1 MTSRTSPPFKI
12 LFEKLIRTHHSC
24 KSKKTPVYSYLKSIM
39 PEKPRFEVHL
49 PITKSNWNFQ
59 VWLFKQERLWKCYR
73 LHPGHITKSHA
84 LLDNL
89 NSVIQFCQENGKA
102 TRSSRCCNWCQTSD
116 TPSYDQD
123 IVMHPTEFYRMSMKE
138 HKATSNSRQK
148 SSVNL
153 DVTQHIWRKR
163 PATKILNIL
172 LATRGKPRVHRT
184 PSLLATKQDCA
195 PGTHS
200 ITSHW
205 RIVYQSTS
213 SSHIL
218 WNSHKTTPSKDGDCF
233 RKRGISNAWTIWIDR
248 TKHWF
253 EDEKSLS

>member
-1 MTSRTSPPFKI
+1 M
-12 LFEKLIRTHHSC
+12 
-24 KSKKTPVYSYLKSIM
+24 
-39 PEKPRFEVHL
+39 
-49 PITKSNWNFQ
+49 
-59 VWLFKQERLWKCYR
+59 
-73 LHPGHITKSHA
+73 
-84 LLDNL
+84 
-89 NSVIQFCQENGKA
+89 IQFCQENGKA

-116 TPSYDQD
+116 TPNYDQD
-123 IVMHPTEFYRMSMKE
+123 IVMHPTEFYRMSKKE

-205 RIVYQSTS
+205 RIVHQSIHHPTS
-213 SSHIL
+213 YRAFTKQHLAKMVTAFEKEGSPML
-218 WNSHKTTPSKDGDCF
+218 GPSG
-233 RKRGISNAWTIWIDR
+233 
-248 TKHWF
+248 
-253 EDEKSLS
+253 

>member
-1 MTSRTSPPFKI
+1 MTSRTSTPFKI

-49 PITKSNWNFQ
+49 PIHKSNWNFQ
-59 VWLFKQERLWKCYR
+59 VWLFRQERLWKSYR
-73 LHPGHITKSHA
+73 LRPGHITKSHA
-84 LLDNL
+84 LLTIWTQWYNFVKKTERLPALQDV
-89 NSVIQFCQENGKA
+89 VIGVKPPIHQVT
-102 TRSSRCCNWCQTSD
+102 TRILSCTPQSFIACQT
-116 TPSYDQD
+116 
-123 IVMHPTEFYRMSMKE
+123 KE
-138 HKATSNSRQK
+138 HKAISNSRQK

-205 RIVYQSTS
+205 RIVYQSIHHPTS
-213 SSHIL
+213 YRAFTKQHLAKMVTAFEKEGSPML
-218 WNSHKTTPSKDGDCF
+218 GPSG
-233 RKRGISNAWTIWIDR
+233 
-248 TKHWF
+248 
-253 EDEKSLS
+253 

>member
-39 PEKPRFEVHL
+39 LEKPRFEVHL
-49 PITKSNWNFQ
+49 LITKSNWNFQ
-59 VWLFKQERLWKCYR
+59 VWLFEQERLWKSYR
-73 LHPGHITKSHA
+73 LRPGLITKSHA

-89 NSVIQFCQENGKA
+89 NSVIKFCQDNGKA
-102 TRSSRCCNWCQTSD
+102 TRSSRCCNWCHTSD

-138 HKATSNSRQK
+138 HIATSNSRQK

-163 PATKILNIL
+163 PATKIPNIL

-205 RIVYQSTS
+205 RIVHQSIHHPTS
-213 SSHIL
+213 YRAFTKQHLAKMVTAFEKEGSPML
-218 WNSHKTTPSKDGDCF
+218 GPSG
-233 RKRGISNAWTIWIDR
+233 
-248 TKHWF
+248 
-253 EDEKSLS
+253 